1 MPGSEQG
8 ESQYRTLYL
17 NPEPPKFPNLLI
29 TGGFLARGCG
39 YRCANTSAE
48 GTRLIMDIPRPSNA
62 RAKMMRRI
70 VLGAAAIL
78 LIGGVTYGL
87 SRLRP
92 AAPSVDRATVWSD
105 EVKRGPML
113 RELRGIGTL
122 IPEDI
127 QWIPAQTEA
136 QVDRIVLKPGAIVKS
151 DSIIL
156 ELSNLTLKRDVLDS
170 EYQLKAAEADY
181 ANLKV
186 QVNGELLNQKAAEA
200 AVRSEYEQ
208 AKIQHAVDEKLAAE
222 GIGSTVTAEL
232 SKVKEE
238 QLGVRVQLEGERTKN
253 TADAAQARLQAQ
265 QSHVDQ
271 QRALYELR
279 HAELEALHV
288 RAGLNGVLQ
297 LVPVEVGQHV
307 LPGTNLA
314 RVADPKKL
322 KAEVKVAETQAKD
335 AVIGQK
341 ATVDTRN
348 GVVAGHVSRID
359 PSVQN
364 GTVTVDV
371 AIDGPLPDGARPDL
385 SVDGTIEVENLKDVL
400 YVGRP
405 VHGASQS
412 TISLFK
418 LSSDGSEANRVNV
431 KLGRSSVNTVEIL
444 QGLQVGDR
452 VILSDM
458 SQWDNYDRV
467 RLK

>member
-1 MPGSEQG
+1 M
-8 ESQYRTLYL
+8 
-17 NPEPPKFPNLLI
+17 I
-29 TGGFLARGCG
+29 
-39 YRCANTSAE
+39 
-48 GTRLIMDIPRPSNA
+48 
-62 RAKMMRRI
+62 RRI
-70 VLGAAAIL
+70 VFGTTAVL

-92 AAPSVDRATVWSD
+92 AAPTVDRATVWSD

-156 ELSNLTLKRDVLDS
+156 ELSNLTLKRDVLDA

-186 QVNGELLNQKAAEA
+186 QVNSELLNQRAAEA
-200 AVRSEYEQ
+200 GVRSEYEQ

-238 QLGVRVQLEGERTKN
+238 QLGVRVQLEADRTKN

-265 QSHVDQ
+265 MSHVDQ

-314 RVADPKKL
+314 RVADPKRL
-322 KAEVKVAETQAKD
+322 KAEIKVAETQAKD

-348 GVVAGHVSRID
+348 GVVTGHVSRIV

-364 GTVTVDV
+364 GTVTMDV

-418 LSSDGSEANRVNV
+418 LSSDGSEATRVNV

-467 RLK
+467 RLR

>member
-1 MPGSEQG
+1 MI
-8 ESQYRTLYL
+8 RRVA
-17 NPEPPKFPNLLI
+17 LL
-29 TGGFLARGCG
+29 
-39 YRCANTSAE
+39 
-48 GTRLIMDIPRPSNA
+48 
-62 RAKMMRRI
+62 
-70 VLGAAAIL
+70 VVAIL
-78 LIGGVTYGL
+78 VLVGATYGL

-113 RELRGIGTL
+113 REVRGIGTL
-122 IPEDI
+122 VPEDI
-127 QWIPAQTEA
+127 QWIPAQTEG
-136 QVDRIVLKPGAIVKS
+136 QVNRIVLRPGAVVKS

-156 ELSNLTLKRDVLDS
+156 ELNNLTLRRDALDA
-170 EYQLKAAEADY
+170 EFLLKAAEADY

-186 QVNGELLNQKAAEA
+186 QVNSELLNQKAAEA

-222 GIGSTVTAEL
+222 GIGSTVTAQL
-232 SKVKEE
+232 SKVREE
-238 QLGVRVQLEGERTKN
+238 QLGVRLELEGERTKN
-253 TADAAQARLQAQ
+253 SADTAKARLQAQ
-265 QSHVDQ
+265 MSHVDQ

-307 LPGTNLA
+307 MPGTNLA

-322 KAEVKVAETQAKD
+322 KAEIKVAETQAKD
-335 AVIGQK
+335 VVIGQK
-341 ATVDTRN
+341 ATIDTRN
-348 GVVAGHVSRID
+348 GVVVGHVSRID

-385 SVDGTIEVENLKDVL
+385 SVDGTVEIENLKDVL

-418 LSSDGSEANRVNV
+418 LTSDGSEAARVNV